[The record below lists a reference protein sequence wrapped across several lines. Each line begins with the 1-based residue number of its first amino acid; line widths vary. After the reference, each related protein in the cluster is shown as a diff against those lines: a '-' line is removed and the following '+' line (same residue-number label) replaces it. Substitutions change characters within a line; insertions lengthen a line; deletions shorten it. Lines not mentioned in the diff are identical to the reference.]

1 MSSTG
6 HHSPERCR
14 NIRRAKQIIEETPE
28 IREERV
34 AAAKRALQAGTLNLH
49 GEELAEKL
57 LHDPLHIP
65 ALKE

>member
-6 HHSPERCR
+6 HNSPERDR
-14 NIRRAKQIIEETPE
+14 DIQRAKQIIEETPE

-34 AAAKRALQAGTLNLH
+34 AAAKRALQAGTLNLR

-57 LHDPLHIP
+57 LHDPLHAP
-65 ALKE
+65 DLEE